1 MTRYTD
7 TIYALA
13 TPPGKSGVAVIRLSG
28 ARSLD
33 ILHSLAPGLQKRLAE
48 DGEIVPRQTYL
59 AKLYTPVDML
69 INAHIPVSGQ
79 GNSGQER
86 VLIDEALAVY
96 FKAPHSFTGEDVVE
110 LHLHG
115 SVAIIRLM
123 MEVLGQYP
131 GLRLAEPGEF
141 SRRAFDNQK
150 MDLTEAEGLADLIE
164 AETHAQHRQA
174 MRQMQGE
181 LQAVYET
188 WRQEVI
194 ELLAY
199 IEAYIDFPDED
210 LPEALVKQVTE
221 KVAELEASLLEHL
234 DDNRRGEKLR
244 VGVQAVIVGPPNVGK
259 STLLNH
265 LTRRDVAIVSEYAGT
280 TRDII
285 ETHLDIKGYP
295 LVIADTAGIRNTDE
309 HVEQEGIRRALLRA
323 EQADLVIVMLD
334 PSHLEGFEALV
345 SEAPVQGGSSYRD
358 KEGEQGAYL
367 YDIYRI
373 IKTTPYLVIVNKW
386 DNGVEKGDVAI
397 RYPSLAAYHPIY
409 ISLKAMDGVDDM
421 LGKLGKMVELQCGI
435 TASPMITRARH
446 RAYIQE
452 AVGHIQRF
460 SLDKPIELVAEDLR
474 LAARNLG
481 KVTGHIDIED
491 ILDALFSQFCIGK

>member
-1 MTRYTD
+1 MARHTD

-13 TPPGKSGVAVIRLSG
+13 TPPGKSGVAVVRLSG
-28 ARSLD
+28 VLALD
-33 ILHSLAPGLQKRLAE
+33 VLQQLAPALR
-48 DGEIVPRQTYL
+48 EITPRKTSL
-59 AKLYTPVDML
+59 VKLYTPV
-69 INAHIPVSGQ
+69 AGGSE
-79 GNSGQER
+79 QER

-110 LHLHG
+110 LHVHG
-115 SVAIIRLM
+115 SVAIIRLI
-123 MEVLGQYP
+123 MEVLGSFP

-164 AETHAQHRQA
+164 AETQAQHRQA

-181 LQAVYET
+181 LQALYEH
-188 WRQEVI
+188 WRHDII

-210 LPEALVKQVTE
+210 LPAELVAQVTR
-221 KVAELEASLLEHL
+221 KVAELENSLLEHL

-244 VGVQAVIVGPPNVGK
+244 LGVQAVIVGPPNVGK
-259 STLLNH
+259 STLLNY
-265 LTRRDVAIVSEYAGT
+265 LARRDVAIVSEYAGT

-285 ETHLDIKGYP
+285 EVHLEVKGYP
-295 LVIADTAGIRNTDE
+295 LVIADTAGIRDAGE

-323 EQADLVIVMLD
+323 EQADMCIVVLD
-334 PSHLEGFEALV
+334 PSHLDALEQWV
-345 SEAPVQGGSSYRD
+345 ARD
-358 KEGEQGAYL
+358 KKEDMNSFYL
-367 YDIYRI
+367 ADIYKI
-373 IKTTPYLVIVNKW
+373 IQSMPCLLVINKQ
-386 DNGVEKGDVAI
+386 DQMEGDIAV
-397 RYPSLAAYHPIY
+397 RYPALTAYSPVSV
-409 ISLKAMDGVDDM
+409 SLKALRGIDILLDE
-421 LGKLGKMVELQCGI
+421 LGKMVERQCGI
-435 TASPMITRARH
+435 SDSPMITRARH

-452 AVGHIQRF
+452 AVAHIQRF
-460 SLDKPIELVAEDLR
+460 SLDGPIELAAEDLR
-474 LAARNLG
+474 LSARSMG